1 MPRLSVWFI
10 RSALCYLAIGLL
22 AGAVLLANRDVSLG
36 PWVAHLRPVHIE
48 FLLMGWTVQLALG
61 VAFWILPRYRTGAER
76 GREELAWIS
85 YGLLN
90 TGVIT
95 AAAGPAV
102 GLPPAVPLLGHAAE
116 ALAAAA
122 FSLHAWP
129 RVKMFGVHL

>member
-1 MPRLSVWFI
+1 MPRLSVLLV

-22 AGAVLLANRDVSLG
+22 AGAVLLASRGVFLG
-36 PWVAHLRPVHIE
+36 AWVGRLLPIHIE

-61 VAFWILPRYRTGAER
+61 VAFWVLPRFRTGPER
-76 GREELAWIS
+76 GRVELAWLA

-90 TGVIT
+90 LGVL
-95 AAAGPAV
+95 AAAIGQAAA
-102 GLPPAVPLLGHAAE
+102 LPPAVSVLGRAAE

-129 RVKMFGVHL
+129 RVKMFGTPK